1 MPAMMAIRIGD
12 NALAADLAGFANFLK
27 RPEALT
33 RALGNELRN
42 RLRGHF
48 RGKNNREPNKL
59 GGKRTNF
66 WREVGRSVTPKPEV
80 SADGLSVSVS
90 ITDPNF
96 AQKLF
101 GGTIRANKGLYLTIP
116 VSRRAHGKTVANLE
130 RDEHIKL
137 VFVDRSY
144 GGMLI
149 EVPDQKGGK
158 VKVDYILKTEVH
170 QEADPTALPDEQQLN
185 QALRERAEAYVEAR
199 KASGWNYQEPT
210 A

>member
-1 MPAMMAIRIGD
+1 MPAMMVIRIGYST
-12 NALAADLAGFANFLK
+12 LSADLAGLAGFLR
-27 RPEALT
+27 RPSALT
-33 RALGNELRN
+33 AALGNELRN

-48 RGKNNREPNKL
+48 RQKNKREPNKL
-59 GGKRTNF
+59 GGTRTNF
-66 WREVGRSVTPKPEV
+66 WDRVGRSVTPKPEV

-149 EVPDQKGGK
+149 EVPEKPGGK
-158 VKVDYILKTEVH
+158 VKVDYILKPEVH
-170 QEADPTALPDEQQLN
+170 QEADPTALPDEQQLHE
-185 QALRERAEAYVEAR
+185 ALRERAETYIDTAR
-199 KASGWNYQEPT
+199 ASGWNYQDPT